1 MLITASD
8 LALTYNGH
16 RVVDGFN
23 LKLNERSV
31 IGLVGPNGSGK
42 TTVLRGLAGLLEPVS
57 GNALIGG
64 KQAARMDKQQRAR
77 MVGWV
82 PQQESSAWPLTV
94 QEVVRLG
101 RAPHRGWF
109 MPFTPADME
118 IVERSLARA
127 DLLDLKHRPVTKLS
141 GGEFQRVLIA
151 RVLAQEPRVMIL
163 DEPTTSLDIQHQIQV
178 LDLVR
183 GLVQEQGLSIIM
195 AIHDLNMAAR
205 YCDGLV
211 LMHKGRQISSGLPE
225 EVLTPENFRAVFGV
239 DARLY
244 RDPWNEW
251 AVTVRDGH
259 KDGYEKDTTG
269 TKRLVDR

>member
-1 MLITASD
+1 MLLSANS
-8 LALTYNGH
+8 LSLTYNGH
-16 RVVDGFN
+16 LVVDGFN
-23 LKLNERSV
+23 LNLQEKTI

-57 GNALIGG
+57 GTARINGKNA
-64 KQAARMDKQQRAR
+64 AHMDKQLRAR

-109 MPFTPADME
+109 MPFTAADGE
-118 IVERSLARA
+118 IVDQSLDRA
-127 DLLDLKHRPVTKLS
+127 DLLPLKHRLVTKLS

-151 RVLAQEPRVMIL
+151 RVLAQEPQVLLL

-183 GLVQEQGLSIIM
+183 SLVHEKGLSIVM
-195 AIHDLNMAAR
+195 AIHDLNLAAR
-205 YCDGLV
+205 YCDQLV
-211 LMHKGRQISSGLPE
+211 LLNNGRQVSAGSPE
-225 EVLTPENFRAVFGV
+225 DVLTPENFKTVFGV
-239 DARLY
+239 EARLY

-251 AVTVRDGH
+251 AVSVHDSGNGRSA
-259 KDGYEKDTTG
+259 
-269 TKRLVDR
+269 L

>member
-1 MLITASD
+1 MILISASD
-8 LALTYNGH
+8 LSLTYNGH

-23 LKLNERSV
+23 LQLREKSIV
-31 IGLVGPNGSGK
+31 GLIGPNGSGK

-57 GNALIGG
+57 GTALIAG
-64 KQAARMDKQQRAR
+64 KQAGRMDKQLRAR

-109 MPFTPADME
+109 MPFTPGDTE
-118 IVERSLARA
+118 IVEQSLDRA
-127 DLLDLKHRPVTKLS
+127 DLLPLKNRPVTKLS

-151 RVLAQEPRVMIL
+151 RVLAQEPRVLIL
-163 DEPTTSLDIQHQIQV
+163 DEPTTSLDIHHQIQV

-183 GLVQEQGLSIIM
+183 RLVREQGLSIIM
-195 AIHDLNMAAR
+195 AIHDLNLAAR
-205 YCDGLV
+205 YCDNLV
-211 LMHKGRQISSGLPE
+211 LMHNGRQISSGLPE
-225 EVLTPENFRAVFGV
+225 EVLTPENFRMVFGV
-239 DARLY
+239 EARLY

-251 AVTVRDGH
+251 AVSVRDGH
-259 KDGYEKDTTG
+259 EDGYEKDQTG
-269 TKRLVDR
+269 T